1 MKKHFFN
8 VIAALAL
15 VCGVFAFSGCTD
27 YEEDINAINDRLDN
41 LETGQL
47 ASLEE
52 QLKNSVGEPGR
63 TAKEHE

>member
-27 YEEDINAINDRLDN
+27 YEEDINAINDR
-41 LETGQL
+41 QVSWR
-47 ASLEE
+47 AW
-52 QLKNSVGEPGR
+52 KNS
-63 TAKEHE
+63 